1 MLKNGI
7 GFAPL
12 QAKMVQTGKDL
23 DSIIS
28 PFGKYLCAIN
38 KKELNYSK
46 MGERLASQRNHYAHG
61 DLDEEFIGDSL
72 LDLIFLERILY
83 AMQLKRFGVS
93 EKNIQHSI
101 NDLFHCNIA
110 IKE

>member
-1 MLKNGI
+1 
-7 GFAPL
+7 
-12 QAKMVQTGKDL
+12 
-23 DSIIS
+23 
-28 PFGKYLCAIN
+28 
-38 KKELNYSK
+38 

-61 DLDEEFIGDSL
+61 DLDEDFIGDSL

-93 EKNIQHSI
+93 DKNIQHSI

-110 IKE
+110 IED